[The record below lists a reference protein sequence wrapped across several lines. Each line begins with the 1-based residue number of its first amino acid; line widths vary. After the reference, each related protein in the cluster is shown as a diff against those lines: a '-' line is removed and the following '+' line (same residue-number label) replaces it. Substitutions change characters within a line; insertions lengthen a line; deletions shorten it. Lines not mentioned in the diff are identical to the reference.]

1 MPPSAPP
8 ASLVRRLDRL
18 ERGRAA
24 LLERL
29 APMSPAEL
37 TARPAAGGWNVLD
50 VVQHVII
57 VEELVLRALATRP
70 GPLSL
75 AERVRS
81 GLRLTALRIYLRSGG
96 RVQAPTPAILPQGR
110 VPLDELRARWERARA
125 GYATALA
132 SFGPDDLRRPMMK
145 HPIVGK
151 LTPVQTLTFLGTHLA
166 HHGRQIERIWRGQAH
181 GRTGAQAHGREVGS

>member
-1 MPPSAPP
+1 M
-8 ASLVRRLDRL
+8 

-70 GPLSL
+70 GPLPL

-96 RVQAPTPAILPQGR
+96 RVEAPTPAILPQGS
-110 VPLDELRARWERARA
+110 VPLDELRARWERTRA

-132 SFGPDDLRRPMMK
+132 SFGPEDLRRPMMK

-166 HHGRQIERIWRGQAH
+166 HHGRQIERIRGAI
-181 GRTGAQAHGREVGS
+181 GREGAKARGR